1 MEKEMRIQTPVL
13 ELVDGSARL
22 SSKIICTDA
31 PRELWFSIP
40 REHADWF
47 ATDRC
52 DGFVVALLLQAMGR
66 GEDIVTESPMSSRLW
81 HSLTHSFIPM
91 MAQAFPKLRPV
102 RIRPA
107 SLTIVVTSGTGV
119 ATGFSAGID
128 SFAAVIKHFVRE
140 EFADH
145 RVTDFLFH
153 NVGSHGPGEPETC
166 RRIFRKR
173 FEVGMPFTAEV
184 GIPFV
189 PVDSNLGDIFPI
201 DFVKTHT
208 ALNAGV
214 LLVLQNRFRRY
225 FYASTYKY
233 ADCKVA
239 PVSDISYMDPM
250 AVHLLSTEGLECVS
264 TGCEMSRVEKTALV
278 GSYEPSTR
286 YLNVCVDPDG
296 EGKNCSVCFKCRRTM
311 LTLELLG
318 LDHLYDKVFDFA
330 KFARVRR
337 RYMKEIILHYPNSF
351 EAEIAEAFFVPR
363 SRAWKWLIRTGGWI
377 RKHRQYKAK

>member
-1 MEKEMRIQTPVL
+1 MGMRIEGCVL
-13 ELVDGSARL
+13 EILDDQAKL
-22 SSKIICTDA
+22 SSKIICADK

-40 REHADWF
+40 KEHAGWF
-47 ATDRC
+47 TVDRS
-52 DGFVVALLLQAMGR
+52 DGFVVALLLQAMAR
-66 GEDIVTESPMSSRLW
+66 NEDIVTDAPMSSRLW
-81 HSLTHSFIPM
+81 HSLSHFYIPM
-91 MAQAFPKLRPV
+91 MVQAFPELQPI
-102 RIRPA
+102 RIIPSA
-107 SLTIVVTSGTGV
+107 LTSKATPGTGV

-140 EFADH
+140 ESADH

-166 RRIFRKR
+166 RRLFRKR
-173 FEVGMPFTAEV
+173 FEVGKPFTEEA

-201 DFVKTHT
+201 DFVKTHA

-214 LLVLQNRFRRY
+214 LLVLQNRFRQY
-225 FYASTYKY
+225 LYAAAYKY
-233 ADCKVA
+233 VDCKVVRG
-239 PVSDISYMDPM
+239 VSDIAYMDPM

-278 GSYEPSTR
+278 GSYEPSRR

-318 LDHLYDKVFDFA
+318 LDHLYDKVFDFG

-351 EAEIAEAFFVPR
+351 EAEIAESFFVPR